1 MKLTPMNAEEATAR
15 SAPLRLAAKRSAASA
30 SATTGIISGVR
41 WRRRAAGA
49 FESSSRV
56 QQVRIW
62 EFEAGCF
69 SEF

>member
-41 WRRRAAGA
+41 RRAAGA